1 MPQLSDVSDDQPVPS
16 QPVEP
21 IRPATEILDTVPML
35 TPCTVTLTDPDDG
48 ALDRICTLMPASSA
62 EITCV
67 SLPAARPAVTPTLL
81 LLSHVA
87 PARHVRHVSDTQC
100 DPSQPVP
107 PTRPAPVTPLSFI
120 KTPVMVTLLDPV
132 VAWFI
137 PITPLRPSTSTDP
150 PPEMLPTKLDDEM
163 VTRMLSAVACPRE
176 HAKDVSD
183 AHNVHSHALSPTPPL
198 ELQSI
203 LPVPDPYTLTLMDP
217 VTAPLIPCKPLTSA
231 MSPDT
236 ADVWLPTIDPAVTES
251 RPLTEACTP
260 DRQRADES
268 DIQVVPS
275 HADPAPT
282 FVPGVIEASP
292 IPDPIRLMLTD
303 PVPALLLRPKT
314 LTAPASAE
322 NEVDALPWWPPA
334 VKRSRCDAINR
345 CPSRHAT
352 AVSDTHQLR
361 SQALEPVRTD
371 TENELIPKPCPCT
384 VTLALPV
391 LAAFDRALSLSAAES
406 AEWLPVT
413 LPASRPTVC
422 SSLMLRSDACPALH
436 VRLVSASHDVLSLD
450 DDCGLAAGLC
460 ANIPSPSPCKVKMLD
475 PVTPRLLT
483 CKLLAADRPNDK
495 SEVKLPTFIPPVK
508 TKMELPLTPS
518 STSDSI
524 ALSDTHAVD
533 SHPVIPALAD
543 IENRPVPMLPPA
555 SVTLVEPVPAPFGD
569 LTRLNQIASP
579 EKALVTLPKITF
591 AVISSFLLPFTPHPG
606 LHTSEVSDLQVLA
619 SHAVSILAAPELLV
633 RPMPAPWMV
642 TEAEPVAPPFLA
654 TKTLT
659 TLKSADTLTD
669 IDPATSPPDST
680 TALLPATPLPHRHST
695 LLSAIHPLVS
705 HAVEPTDSD
714 AVNLARPT

>member
-236 ADVWLPTIDPAVTES
+236 ADVWLPTIDPVVTES
-251 RPLTEACTP
+251 RPVEDARTP

-275 HADPAPT
+275 LTLKPTEADTVIPAP
-282 FVPGVIEASP
+282 
-292 IPDPIRLMLTD
+292 
-303 PVPALLLRPKT
+303 
-314 LTAPASAE
+314 
-322 NEVDALPWWPPA
+322 
-334 VKRSRCDAINR
+334 
-345 CPSRHAT
+345 PSCN
-352 AVSDTHQLR
+352 
-361 SQALEPVRTD
+361 PY
-371 TENELIPKPCPCT
+371 T
-384 VTLALPV
+384 VTL
-391 LAAFDRALSLSAAES
+391 
-406 AEWLPVT
+406 T
-413 LPASRPTVC
+413 
-422 SSLMLRSDACPALH
+422 
-436 VRLVSASHDVLSLD
+436 
-450 DDCGLAAGLC
+450 
-460 ANIPSPSPCKVKMLD
+460 
-475 PVTPRLLT
+475 
-483 CKLLAADRPNDK
+483 
-495 SEVKLPTFIPPVK
+495 
-508 TKMELPLTPS
+508 
-518 STSDSI
+518 
-524 ALSDTHAVD
+524 
-533 SHPVIPALAD
+533 
-543 IENRPVPMLPPA
+543 
-555 SVTLVEPVPAPFGD
+555 
-569 LTRLNQIASP
+569 
-579 EKALVTLPKITF
+579 
-591 AVISSFLLPFTPHPG
+591 
-606 LHTSEVSDLQVLA
+606 
-619 SHAVSILAAPELLV
+619 
-633 RPMPAPWMV
+633 
-642 TEAEPVAPPFLA
+642 EPVAAMFPLRPTADRLRSIDRPSLKLDCRTPPV
-654 TKTLT
+654 TVVRRV
-659 TLKSADTLTD
+659 
-669 IDPATSPPDST
+669 DPAG
-680 TALLPATPLPHRHST
+680 
-695 LLSAIHPLVS
+695 
-705 HAVEPTDSD
+705 
-714 AVNLARPT
+714 